1 MAKIDEVVLALG
13 EVVKKQGEAINTLL
27 EMIESMQRNL
37 NNAFREQGYDFAK
50 LAALES
56 SRRRDAIQNSVD
68 VLMEAE
74 EMDPAVRNEIAER
87 ILNNVNINN
96 TGTNQDGEILPIQD
110 PRAKLTEASNKGRK
124 Q

>member
-37 NNAFREQGYDFAK
+37 TNAFREQGYDFQK
-50 LAALES
+50 LSALES

-87 ILNNVNINN
+87 ILKNAPSK
-96 TGTNQDGEILPIQD
+96 DGEI
-110 PRAKLTEASNKGRK
+110 
-124 Q
+124 